1 MHIMAGQFKGRKLLP
16 PKGSKTT
23 RPITALARK
32 SLFGMLEAWLPD
44 AVVLDLFAGTGTIGI
59 EALSRGAELCCFAE
73 RDGQALARLRRN
85 IDTVGASGRCT
96 VWGGD
101 VYAGL
106 AGRLKRLGRPVDV
119 AFVDPPYAQSRT
131 WAWPETIRQLFAPVA
146 AVLAHDG
153 LVVVRTGGPLVDV
166 PPSIAGLVVKRVK
179 RYGDM
184 HITFLGFPETD
195 DSEAAPTEEDGPD
208 G

>member
-23 RPITALARK
+23 RPITGLARK
-32 SLFGMLEAWLPD
+32 SLFGTLEPWLPD

-59 EALSRGAELCCFAE
+59 EALSRGAAMCCFAE
-73 RDGQALARLRRN
+73 RDGQALTRLRRN
-85 IDTVGASGRCT
+85 IDTVGAAKRSI
-96 VWGGD
+96 VWAGD

-106 AGRLKRLGRPVDV
+106 AGRLERVGRPVDV
-119 AFVDPPYAQSRT
+119 AFVDPPYAQSRK
-131 WAWPETIRQLFAPVA
+131 WAWPDAIRQLFAPIA

-153 LVVVRTGGPLVDV
+153 LVVLRTGGPADAPDSV
-166 PPSIAGLVVKRVK
+166 AQLVVKRVK

-184 HITFLGFPETD
+184 HITFLGRAEHD
-195 DSEAAPTEEDGPD
+195 NSEPAPAEEDGPD